1 MQMIDTQTLPDD
13 PTLALPPIWVGDTPI
28 DPNEIAAE
36 MQYHSADSPETAQL
50 EAARAL
56 VIRELLRQEATIT
69 LGRAV
74 TQNDEQGA
82 ISTLLDQALTT
93 PEPDDA
99 ACERYFQA
107 HRERFCTPPRY
118 RVRHILLPA
127 APDDQ
132 NGRDEMKT
140 LGESLLTELTDHPER
155 FDEFALR
162 HSACPSKENGGALGE
177 LSPGQTVPELDDAL
191 KHLPEGL
198 HDRPLASRYGWHLVQ
213 LDQKIAGEALPLEAV
228 IDRVRHT
235 LREQATRRA
244 LRHYL
249 LALAE
254 EIGVT
259 GIALDDEA
267 GGAMMQ

>member
-1 MQMIDTQTLPDD
+1 MQMIDTQTLPDE
-13 PTLALPPIWVGDTPI
+13 PSLALPPIVVGDTPI
-28 DPNEIAAE
+28 DPTEIAAE
-36 MQYHSADSPETAQL
+36 MQYHAAASPEAAQL
-50 EAARAL
+50 AAARAL
-56 VIRELLRQEATIT
+56 VIRELLRQEAEHT
-69 LGRAV
+69 LGRDVAH
-74 TQNDEQGA
+74 DEQGA
-82 ISTLLDQALTT
+82 ITTLLDQALST

-99 ACERYFQA
+99 ACERFFQA
-107 HRERFCTPPRY
+107 HRDRFCTPPRY

-132 NGRDEMKT
+132 AARDEMKT
-140 LGESLLTELTDHPER
+140 LGEALIDELAEHLER

-162 HSACPSKENGGALGE
+162 HSACPSKESGGALGE

-213 LDQKIAGEALPLEAV
+213 IDQKIAGEALPLESV

-249 LALAE
+249 LALEE

-267 GGAMMQ
+267 GGALMQ

>member
-13 PTLALPPIWVGDTPI
+13 PSLALPPITVGNTSI
-28 DPNEIAAE
+28 DPIEIASE
-36 MQYHSADSPETAQL
+36 MQYHGADSPETAQL

-56 VIRELLRQEATIT
+56 VIRELLRQEAEMT
-69 LGRAV
+69 LGREA
-74 TQNDEQGA
+74 THHDEQSA

-99 ACERYFQA
+99 ACARYFEA
-107 HRERFCTPPRY
+107 NRDRFCTPPRY
-118 RVRHILLPA
+118 QVRHVLLPA

-132 NGRDEMKT
+132 NARDEMKT
-140 LGESLLTELTDHPER
+140 LGESLLTELAEHPER
-155 FDEFALR
+155 FDEVAMR
-162 HSACPSKENGGALGE
+162 YSACPSKETGGSLGE
-177 LSPGQTVPELDDAL
+177 LSPGQTVSELDDAL

-213 LDQKIAGEALPLEAV
+213 LDQRLEGEALPLEAV

-254 EIGVT
+254 AIGVT

-267 GGAMMQ
+267 GGALMQ

>member
-1 MQMIDTQTLPDD
+1 MQMIDTQTLPND
-13 PTLALPPIWVGDTPI
+13 PTLALPPIHVGDTPI
-28 DPNEIAAE
+28 DPAEIAGE
-36 MQYHSADSPETAQL
+36 MQYHVADSPEEAQL
-50 EAARAL
+50 AAARAL
-56 VIRELLRQEATIT
+56 VIRELLRQQAHEQGLDDTT
-69 LGRAV
+69 D
-74 TQNDEQGA
+74 DEQVRVSA
-82 ISTLLDQALTT
+82 LLEQALTT

-99 ACERYFQA
+99 TCERYFEA
-107 HRERFCTPPRY
+107 NRERFCTPPRY

-127 APDDQ
+127 APDDDE
-132 NGRDEMKT
+132 GRDEMKT
-140 LGESLLTELTDHPER
+140 QGESLLLELSEHPER

-162 HSACPSKENGGALGE
+162 FSACPSRESGGALGE

-191 KHLPEGL
+191 KRLPEGL

-213 LDQKIAGEALPLEAV
+213 VDRHIEGEPLPLDAV

>member
-13 PTLALPPIWVGDTPI
+13 PTLALPPIYVGDTLI
-28 DPNEIAAE
+28 DPAKVADE
-36 MQYHSADSPETAQL
+36 MQYHSAATPEAAQL

-56 VIRELLRQEATIT
+56 VIRELLRQAAEHT
-69 LGRAV
+69 LGREVAS
-74 TQNDEQGA
+74 DEQGA
-82 ISTLLDQALTT
+82 ISALLDQTLST
-93 PEPDDA
+93 PAPDDA

-107 HRERFCTPPRY
+107 HRDRFCTPPRY
-118 RVRHILLPA
+118 QVRHVLLPA

-132 NGRDEMKT
+132 DERDRMKT
-140 LGESLLTELTDHPER
+140 LGETLLGELFEHPER
-155 FDEFALR
+155 FDEIAHR
-162 HSACPSKENGGALGE
+162 HSVCPSKESGGSLGE

-191 KHLPEGL
+191 KRLPEGL
-198 HDRPLASRYGWHLVQ
+198 HDHPLASRYGWHLVQ
-213 LDQKIAGEALPLEAV
+213 VDQRLEGEALPLEQV

-259 GIALDDEA
+259 GITLDDEA
-267 GGAMMQ
+267 GGALMQ

>member
-1 MQMIDTQTLPDD
+1 MQMIDTQTLPEA
-13 PTLALPPIWVGDTPI
+13 PTLALPPIVVGDTPI
-28 DPNEIAAE
+28 DPAEIAAE
-36 MQYHSADSPETAQL
+36 MQYHGADSPESAQL
-50 EAARAL
+50 AAARAL
-56 VIRELLRQEATIT
+56 VIRELLRQEAEHT
-69 LGRAV
+69 LGRDVAM
-74 TQNDEQGA
+74 DEQDA
-82 ISTLLDQALTT
+82 MTTLLDQALST

-107 HRERFCTPPRY
+107 HRDRFCTPPRY
-118 RVRHILLPA
+118 RVRHVLLPA

-132 NGRDEMKT
+132 TARDEMKT
-140 LGESLLTELTDHPER
+140 LGESLLNELFEHPER

-162 HSACPSKENGGALGE
+162 HSACPSKESGGALGE
-177 LSPGQTVPELDDAL
+177 LAPGQTVKELDDAL

-198 HDRPLASRYGWHLVQ
+198 HDQPLASRYGWHLVQ
-213 LDQKIAGEALPLEAV
+213 IDQKIEGEALPLEAV
-228 IDRVRHT
+228 VDRVRHT

-259 GIALDDEA
+259 GITLDDEA
-267 GGAMMQ
+267 GGALMQ